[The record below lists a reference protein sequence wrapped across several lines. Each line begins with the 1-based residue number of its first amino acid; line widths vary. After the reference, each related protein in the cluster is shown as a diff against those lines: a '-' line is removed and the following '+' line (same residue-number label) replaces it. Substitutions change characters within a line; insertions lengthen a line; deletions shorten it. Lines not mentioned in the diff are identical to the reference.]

1 MRDQFGKG
9 QNEAIKI
16 EEQVVIRGGVR
27 TGSDQGSKG
36 LR

>member
-16 EEQVVIRGGVR
+16 EEEVVIKGGGSGQGVIKVVRG
-27 TGSDQGSKG
+27 
-36 LR
+36 

>member
-16 EEQVVIRGGVR
+16 EEQVVIRGVR
-27 TGSDQGSKG
+27 PGSDKGSKG

>member
-16 EEQVVIRGGVR
+16 EEQVVIRGGAGQGVIKVVR
-27 TGSDQGSKG
+27 G
-36 LR
+36 